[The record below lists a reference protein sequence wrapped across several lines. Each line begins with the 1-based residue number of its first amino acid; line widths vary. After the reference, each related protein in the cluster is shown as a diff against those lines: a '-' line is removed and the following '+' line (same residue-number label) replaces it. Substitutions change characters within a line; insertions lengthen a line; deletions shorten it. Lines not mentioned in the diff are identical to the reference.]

1 MLLFVVVVVMGF
13 DLKLYASMVQAERVS
28 MGKKHVGIKKMQ
40 SVQSVHT
47 DQHSRK
53 QELTL
58 VGAKRCIL
66 LGGANAA
73 APLSVTSKNNA
84 KDFMVIDLA

>member
-47 DQHSRK
+47 EQHNRK

-66 LGGANAA
+66 LGANAA